1 MKCHYCGADTVPGE
15 AFCRYCGTRQNPAPQ
30 PEPAEEPA
38 AVQIPAAPVRP
49 EQPRFVGTDFEFTM
63 VEPMPAPPAS
73 PQPVQEHPR
82 SAYVPY
88 GAPERSRRK
97 APMLQL
103 PTERGLAKMIF
114 LGILTLGIYPLV
126 IWCRIVTELNIAAS
140 RYDGERTTSYLGMC
154 MLSAV
159 TLMVYPFV
167 WSHGLCRRIG
177 TELKRRG
184 IGYEF
189 GPRHFWLWNVLGSL
203 ILVGPFIF
211 THKLMKA
218 MNMLNKD
225 YNVNG

>member
-1 MKCHYCGADTVPGE
+1 MKCHYCGADTISGE
-15 AFCRYCGTRQNPAPQ
+15 AFCRYCGTRQNPAPRQ
-30 PEPAEEPA
+30 EPVEPE
-38 AVQIPAAPVRP
+38 AVPVEAVPVRT

-63 VEPMPAPPAS
+63 VKPAPAAPA
-73 PQPVQEHPR
+73 PVQPVQENPR
-82 SAYVPY
+82 AAYVPY
-88 GAPERSRRK
+88 GAPAQSRRR
-97 APMLQL
+97 APMIQL
-103 PTERGLAKMIF
+103 PTERGLAKMFF

-140 RYDGERTTSYLGMC
+140 RYDGERTNSYLGMC
-154 MLSAV
+154 ALGPV
-159 TLMVYPFV
+159 TLMIYPFV

-189 GPRHFWLWNVLGSL
+189 GPKAFWLWNILGSL

-211 THKLMKA
+211 IHKLMKA

-225 YNVNG
+225 FNVNG